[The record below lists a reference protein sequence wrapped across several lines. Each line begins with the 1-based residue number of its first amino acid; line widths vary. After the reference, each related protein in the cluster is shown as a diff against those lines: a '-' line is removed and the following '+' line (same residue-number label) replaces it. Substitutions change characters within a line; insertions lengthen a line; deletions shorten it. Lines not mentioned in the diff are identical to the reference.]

1 MCSIIGFVDKRPRDL
16 REALTMLTRTRHR
29 GPDAVGLYV
38 DGRIEQ
44 GEGLSQITRLPKT
57 GTTCL
62 GHARLEIVGGPKGLQ
77 PLTACDGKLAIIHN
91 GEIYNYKELR
101 QLLDHHRIQ
110 TGSDSEVLLHLIEE
124 FFSGDLVEAVKR
136 AMPILD
142 GMYAFAVTD
151 GERVVIARD
160 PIGKKPVYYVEGF
173 PFYFASETKALKG
186 FGREVERLRPGDIL
200 MVDRSGITVQE
211 GYRMEES
218 PVRLTKMEVAVR
230 EYGIVFDLAVAKRTA
245 GLDRAAVLLSGG
257 VDSTLVAKAIQDHGI
272 PVTGYCVGVE
282 EASDVQNALRS
293 AQEMG
298 IPLRTTYLTE
308 AVVDEVLPE
317 VIEAIEL
324 NGMVQVE
331 AAIPMYLAAKMAS
344 EDGHKVM
351 FTGQGADEL
360 FGGYSWYPNVIAESG
375 YLTLHKRMWDDIRRL
390 YLDTLEREDRMT
402 MAHSLELRAPFLDR
416 DLIHKAMQ
424 ISPRLK
430 IKDANDTMCKW
441 VHREFALSRGVPRFI
456 AKGEKVRAQDGTA
469 IPTIIQTLA
478 EKYFDGKEIPDVSVT
493 DYGSNYRYLEE
504 EYGTPEMAAF
514 LAEVTR
520 EHDIHIFLDAS
531 AANGEEK
538 KEIW

>member
-1 MCSIIGFVDKRPRDL
+1 MCSIIGFVDKRPRDVK
-16 REALTMLTRTRHR
+16 EALTMLTRTRHR

-62 GHARLEIVGGPKGLQ
+62 GHARLEIVGGAQGLQ
-77 PLTACDGKLAIIHN
+77 PIASCDGKLAIIHN
-91 GEIYNYKELR
+91 GEIYNYNELR

-110 TGSDSEVLLHLIEE
+110 TRSDSEVLLHLIEE
-124 FFSGDLVEAVKR
+124 FFTGDLVEAVRR
-136 AMPILD
+136 AMPLLD

-186 FGREVERLRPGDIL
+186 LGREVERLMPGDIL
-200 MVDRSGITVQE
+200 MVDRSRITVQE

-218 PVRLTKMEVAVR
+218 PIRLTEMEVAIR
-230 EYGIVFDLAVAKRTA
+230 EYGTVFDRAIAKRTA
-245 GLDRAAVLLSGG
+245 GLERAAVLLSGG
-257 VDSTLVAKAIQDHGI
+257 VDSTLVAKAILDTGI

-293 AQEMG
+293 AKEMG

-331 AAIPMYLAAKMAS
+331 AAIPMYLAAKMAA

-351 FTGQGADEL
+351 FSGQAADEL
-360 FGGYSWYPNVIAESG
+360 FGGYSWYPSVIAESG

-424 ISPRLK
+424 MSPRLK
-430 IKDANDTMCKW
+430 IKDANDTMGKW
-441 VHREFALSRGVPRFI
+441 VHRELAVRRGVPRFI

-478 EKYFDGKEIPDVSVT
+478 ERYFRGREIPDVSVA

-520 EHDIHIFLDAS
+520 KHHIHIFDGG
-531 AANGEEK
+531 AANGEET